1 MESGGRASRQGPSR
15 RRGLKPE
22 GADLGMFQTSN
33 SRNTDMTLRVKA
45 PVLPSGITGQ
55 AVHSQGDLKPNCSMD
70 SLWDLTLVSQ
80 PLWFGF
86 HNS

>member
-15 RRGLKPE
+15 CRGLKPE
-22 GADLGMFQTSN
+22 GADLGRFQISN
-33 SRNTDMTLRVKA
+33 SRNANMTLRVKA

-55 AVHSQGDLKPNCSMD
+55 AIHSQGDLKPNCSID

-80 PLWFGF
+80 PLWFWF